1 MLNPIK
7 KIILFILIFCFIL
20 NPTNVFAAPLQN
32 TDYIL
37 PKCEEISQ
45 PQLRVDLNRILE
57 EFIADETNI
66 EFGAIV
72 NRQWHNLNVD
82 SAMDSEIDKAV
93 DAISGNTDWINKFK
107 SSWSSSKTEELTN
120 QVTEIAFNSPA
131 LKSKFNQ
138 VSQNVAS
145 EISDQLEIAS
155 AKSSSYAID
164 CLQKFVNRQY
174 SQTFVDIFS
183 QKINASVPDS
193 QESTGNIKSNNIQFI
208 NQHKFG
214 FAGGAVLALS
224 ITGKRIAKTI
234 STRIFSQIGERIL
247 GRIGSTVIPFVGE
260 TVGALMI
267 ANDIYQSLDGA
278 LPEIKKSLKSPEVKQ
293 IFKEKITNTVEEQ
306 IRAESPQIARE
317 LSNDIYAKWLDFQKD
332 YRETLSLAEELPEF
346 KSILAKTTDLS
357 KISLLLDT
365 TLNSTGRS
373 QLVTSIQEGTF
384 EQALSLPEISY
395 KILEN
400 THSLP
405 VMVEW
410 ANLAGNQIKDVVE
423 LEIYK
428 HLSPQDLE
436 RQLLIEIIS
445 LQDSMA
451 IAKISL
457 LDIGFIR
464 KLLTISKHNL
474 LSLADKLTAGDLQH
488 LAGYLGELNQPQINQ
503 LVKFLLNNNSSI
515 INNSDVMADI
525 TRSGDMNAAIKFW
538 ETPKNITSTFNG
550 ILKVLAGAIP
560 WHLFLDRYGISFT
573 MSLIV
578 IPSLVLVFVFAILLY
593 QLRKYF
599 KPQNTQV
606 NP

>member
-20 NPTNVFAAPLQN
+20 NPTNVFAAPIQN

-45 PQLRVDLNRILE
+45 PQLRVDLNSILE
-57 EFIADETNI
+57 EFISDETNI
-66 EFGAIV
+66 DFGAIV
-72 NRQWHNLNVD
+72 NRQWHSLNVD

-93 DAISGNTDWINKFK
+93 DAIAGNTDWINKFK
-107 SSWSSSKTEELTN
+107 SSWSSSKTEQLTN
-120 QVTEIAFNSPA
+120 QVTEIAFNSPK

-145 EISDQLEIAS
+145 EISDKLELAS
-155 AKSSSYAID
+155 ANSSSYAID

-183 QKINASVPDS
+183 KKINASVPDS
-193 QESTGNIKSNNIQFI
+193 QESNASLEPNIDLI

-234 STRIFSQIGERIL
+234 GTRIFSQIGERLL
-247 GRIGSTVIPFVGE
+247 GRIGSAVIPFVGE

-373 QLVTSIQEGTF
+373 QLVTSIQDGTF

-395 KILEN
+395 RILEN

-405 VMVEW
+405 IMVEW

-436 RQLLIEIIS
+436 RQLVIEIIS

-451 IAKISL
+451 IAKLSL
-457 LDIGFIR
+457 LDIGSIR
-464 KLLTISKHNL
+464 NLLTISKHNL
-474 LSLADKLTAGDLQH
+474 LSLADKLTADDLQN
-488 LAGYLGELNQPQINQ
+488 LAGYLEELKQPQINQ
-503 LVKFLLNNNSSI
+503 LVKFLLNSNPSI
-515 INNSDVMADI
+515 VNNSDVMTDI
-525 TRSGDMNAAIKFW
+525 INSSNMNAAIKFW
-538 ETPKNITSTFNG
+538 ETPKNQTSIFNG
-550 ILKVLAGAIP
+550 MLKVFVGTIS
-560 WHLFLDRYGISFT
+560 WQLFTNKYGIPVALRIILI
-573 MSLIV
+573 SL
-578 IPSLVLVFVFAILLY
+578 LAVLAILLY
-593 QLRKYF
+593 QQFRKYF
-599 KPQNTQV
+599 KPKNTEV
-606 NP
+606 NQ

>member
-20 NPTNVFAAPLQN
+20 NPINAVAAPLQN
-32 TDYIL
+32 TDYIF

-45 PQLRVDLNRILE
+45 PQLRTDLNSILG

-66 EFGAIV
+66 DFGAIV
-72 NRQWHNLNVD
+72 NRQWHNMNVD

-93 DAISGNTDWINKFK
+93 NAIAGNTDWINKFK
-107 SSWSSSKTEELTN
+107 SSWSSSKTEQLTN
-120 QVTEIAFNSPA
+120 QITEIAFNSPE

-145 EISDQLEIAS
+145 EISDKLELAS
-155 AKSSSYAID
+155 AKSSSHAID

-193 QESTGNIKSNNIQFI
+193 QESNDSLEPNTNLI

-214 FAGGAVLALS
+214 FAGGTVLALS
-224 ITGKRIAKTI
+224 ITGKRISKTI
-234 STRIFSQIGERIL
+234 GTRIFSQIGERIL
-247 GRIGSTVIPFVGE
+247 GRIGSAVIPFVGE

-267 ANDIYQSLDGA
+267 ANDIYQSLDGT
-278 LPEIKKSLKSPEVKQ
+278 LPEIQKSLKSPQVKQ

-373 QLVTSIQEGTF
+373 QLVTSIQDGTF

-395 KILEN
+395 KILKN

-405 VMVEW
+405 IMVEW

-428 HLSPQDLE
+428 HSSPQDLN

-445 LQDSMA
+445 LQNSTA
-451 IAKISL
+451 IAKILL
-457 LDIGFIR
+457 LDIGSIR
-464 KLLTISKHNL
+464 SLLTISKHNL
-474 LSLADKLTAGDLQH
+474 LSLADKLTANDLQN
-488 LAGYLGELNQPQINQ
+488 LAGYLRELKQSQINQ
-503 LVKFLLNNNSSI
+503 LVKFLLNNNPSI
-515 INNSDVMADI
+515 VNNSDVMTDI
-525 TRSGDMNAAIKFW
+525 INSSDMNAAIKFW
-538 ETPKNITSTFNG
+538 ETPKNRTSIFNG
-550 ILKVLAGAIP
+550 VLKVFLGTIS
-560 WHLFLDRYGISFT
+560 WHLFTNKYGTPVALLIISI
-573 MSLIV
+573 SL
-578 IPSLVLVFVFAILLY
+578 LAVLAILLY
-593 QLRKYF
+593 QQFIKYF
-599 KPQNTQV
+599 KPENTEV
-606 NP
+606 NR

>member
-1 MLNPIK
+1 MLKAIK
-7 KIILFILIFCFIL
+7 KIILFLLIFCFIL
-20 NPTNVFAAPLQN
+20 NPTSVFAAPVQN
-32 TDYIL
+32 IDYIL

-45 PQLRVDLNRILE
+45 PQLRVDLNLILE
-57 EFIADETNI
+57 EFVADETNI
-66 EFGAIV
+66 NFEAIV
-72 NRQWHNLNVD
+72 NRQWHYLNLD
-82 SAMDSEIDKAV
+82 SAMDSEIDRAV
-93 DAISGNTDWINKFK
+93 DAISDNTNLINKFK

-120 QVTEIAFNSPA
+120 QVTEIAFNSPT

-145 EISDQLEIAS
+145 EISDQLELAS

-164 CLQKFVNRQY
+164 CLQKFVSKQY

-193 QESTGNIKSNNIQFI
+193 QESNVSLESNIQLI
-208 NQHKFG
+208 NLHKFG
-214 FAGGAVLALS
+214 FAGGAILALS

-293 IFKEKITNTVEEQ
+293 IFKEKITNTVQEQ

-332 YRETLSLAEELPEF
+332 YRETLSLAEELPQF

-365 TLNSTGRS
+365 TLNNTGRS
-373 QLVTSIQEGTF
+373 QLVTSIQDGTF

-405 VMVEW
+405 VIVEW

-428 HLSPQDLE
+428 NLSPQDLD

-457 LDIGFIR
+457 LDTDSIR

-474 LSLADKLTAGDLQH
+474 LSLADKLTADDLQK
-488 LAGYLGELNQPQINQ
+488 LAGYLGDLEQPKINQ
-503 LVKFLLNNNSSI
+503 LVKFLLNSNPSI
-515 INNSDVMADI
+515 VKNSDVMADI
-525 TRSGDMNAAIKFW
+525 IHSGDINAAIKFW
-538 ETPKNITSTFNG
+538 EKPNTLISSFDGT
-550 ILKVLAGAIP
+550 LKVLTGAIS
-560 WHLFLDRYGISFT
+560 WHLFTNKYGILLAIPIT
-573 MSLIV
+573 V
-578 IPSLVLVFVFAILLY
+578 IFLFLFVLAILLY
-593 QLRKYF
+593 QQFRKYF
-599 KPQNTQV
+599 KFQNSEV

>member
-1 MLNPIK
+1 MLNLIK
-7 KIILFILIFCFIL
+7 KIILFILIFCFVL
-20 NPTNVFAAPLQN
+20 NPTSVFAAPMQN

-66 EFGAIV
+66 NFGAIV
-72 NRQWHNLNVD
+72 NRQWLSLNVD

-93 DAISGNTDWINKFK
+93 DAISDNTNLINKFK

-138 VSQNVAS
+138 VSQNVAT
-145 EISDQLEIAS
+145 EISDQLELAS
-155 AKSSSYAID
+155 TNSSSYAID

-183 QKINASVPDS
+183 QKVNASVPDS
-193 QESTGNIKSNNIQFI
+193 QESNASLEPNTELI
-208 NQHKFG
+208 NRHKFG
-214 FAGGAVLALS
+214 FAGGTILALS
-224 ITGKRIAKTI
+224 ITGRRIAKTI
-234 STRIFSQIGERIL
+234 GTRIFSQIGERIL
-247 GRIGSTVIPFVGE
+247 GRIGSAVIPFVGE

-332 YRETLSLAEELPEF
+332 YRETLSLAEELPDF

-365 TLNSTGRS
+365 TLNNTGRS
-373 QLVTSIQEGTF
+373 QLVTSIQNGTF

-405 VMVEW
+405 VMVDW
-410 ANLAGNQIKDVVE
+410 ANLAGNQIKDVVG

-428 HLSPQDLE
+428 HLSPQELE
-436 RQLLIEIIS
+436 RQLLMEIIS

-457 LDIGFIR
+457 LDIDSIR
-464 KLLTISKHNL
+464 NLLTISKHNL
-474 LSLADKLTAGDLQH
+474 LSLAEKLTADDLQN
-488 LAGYLGELNQPQINQ
+488 LAGYLGELKQPQINQ
-503 LVKFLLNNNSSI
+503 LVKFLLNNNPSVV
-515 INNSDVMADI
+515 NNSDVMTDI
-525 TRSGDMNAAIKFW
+525 INSNDMNAAIKFW
-538 ETPKNITSTFNG
+538 ETPKNRTSIFNG
-550 ILKVLAGAIP
+550 ILKVFVGTIS
-560 WHLFLDRYGISFT
+560 WQLFTNKYGTPVALLIILIS
-573 MSLIV
+573 L
-578 IPSLVLVFVFAILLY
+578 LVVLAILLY
-593 QLRKYF
+593 QQFRKYF
-599 KPQNTQV
+599 KPEKTEVNT
-606 NP
+606 

>member
-1 MLNPIK
+1 MLYLIK
-7 KIILFILIFCFIL
+7 KIILFTLIFCFIL
-20 NPTNVFAAPLQN
+20 NPINVFAAPMQN
-32 TDYIL
+32 ADYIITE
-37 PKCEEISQ
+37 CEDIS
-45 PQLRVDLNRILE
+45 PAQLRVDLNRILE
-57 EFIADETNI
+57 DFVADETNI
-66 EFGAIV
+66 DFGKIV
-72 NRQWHNLNVD
+72 NRQWQHFNID
-82 SAMDSEIDKAV
+82 SVIDSEVDRAV
-93 DAISGNTDWINKFK
+93 DAVSDNTNLINKFK
-107 SSWSSSKTEELTN
+107 SSWSSSKTEKLTN
-120 QVTEIAFNSPA
+120 QVTEIAFNSPR

-145 EISDQLEIAS
+145 EISDQLELAS
-155 AKSSSYAID
+155 TKSSSYAID
-164 CLQKFVNRQY
+164 CLQNFVNKQY

-193 QESTGNIKSNNIQFI
+193 QESNASLEPNTELI
-208 NQHKFG
+208 NRHKFG

-224 ITGKRIAKTI
+224 TTSRRIAKTI
-234 STRIFSQIGERIL
+234 GTRIFSQIGERIL
-247 GRIGSTVIPFVGE
+247 GRIGSAVIPFVGE

-293 IFKEKITNTVEEQ
+293 IFKEKITNKVEEQ

-373 QLVTSIQEGTF
+373 QLVTSIHDGTF

-395 KILEN
+395 KILKN

-428 HLSPQDLE
+428 NLSPQDLE

-445 LQDSMA
+445 LQDSAA

-457 LDIGFIR
+457 LDIDSIR
-464 KLLTISKHNL
+464 LLFTISKHNL
-474 LSLADKLTAGDLQH
+474 LSLANKLTADDLQH
-488 LAGYLGELNQPQINQ
+488 LASYLGELNQLQINQ
-503 LVKFLLNNNSSI
+503 LVKLLLNSNSSI
-515 INNSDVMADI
+515 VQNSDVMTDI
-525 TRSGDMNAAIKFW
+525 IHSSDMNAAIKFW
-538 ETPKNITSTFNG
+538 ETPKNQISVFNG
-550 ILKVLAGAIP
+550 IFKVFAGTIS
-560 WHLFLDRYGISFT
+560 WHSFTNKYGISIAVIII
-573 MSLIV
+573 IV
-578 IPSLVLVFVFAILLY
+578 FLLAVLSIILYL
-593 QLRKYF
+593 QLQKYF
-599 KPQNTQV
+599 TTKNIEV
-606 NP
+606 NQ

>member
-1 MLNPIK
+1 MLKAIK
-7 KIILFILIFCFIL
+7 KIILFILIFCFII
-20 NPTNVFAAPLQN
+20 NPTSVIAAPMQN
-32 TDYIL
+32 IDYIL

-66 EFGAIV
+66 DFGAIV
-72 NRQWHNLNVD
+72 NRQWLSLNVD

-93 DAISGNTDWINKFK
+93 DAISDNTNLINKFK

-120 QVTEIAFNSPA
+120 QVTEIAFNSPE

-145 EISDQLEIAS
+145 EISDKLELAS
-155 AKSSSYAID
+155 TNSSSYAID
-164 CLQKFVNRQY
+164 CLQKFVNKQY

-193 QESTGNIKSNNIQFI
+193 QESNASLEPNTNFI
-208 NQHKFG
+208 NRHKFG
-214 FAGGAVLALS
+214 FAGGTVLALS
-224 ITGKRIAKTI
+224 ITGRRIAKTI
-234 STRIFSQIGERIL
+234 GTRIFSQIGERIL
-247 GRIGSTVIPFVGE
+247 GRIGSAVIPFVGE

-373 QLVTSIQEGTF
+373 QLVTSIQDGTF

-405 VMVEW
+405 VMVDW

-428 HLSPQDLE
+428 NLSPQDLDC
-436 RQLLIEIIS
+436 QLVIEIIS
-445 LQDSMA
+445 LQDSMT

-457 LDIGFIR
+457 LDIGSIR
-464 KLLTISKHNL
+464 NLLSISKHNL
-474 LSLADKLTAGDLQH
+474 LSLADKLTANDLQN
-488 LAGYLGELNQPQINQ
+488 LAGYLGELKQPQINQ
-503 LVKFLLNNNSSI
+503 LVKFLLNSNPSI
-515 INNSDVMADI
+515 VNNSDVMTDI
-525 TRSGDMNAAIKFW
+525 INSSDMNAAIKFW
-538 ETPKNITSTFNG
+538 ETPKNRTSIFNAM
-550 ILKVLAGAIP
+550 LKVFVGTISWELFTNKYGTPVALLIILISLLA
-560 WHLFLDRYGISFT
+560 
-573 MSLIV
+573 
-578 IPSLVLVFVFAILLY
+578 VLAILLY
-593 QLRKYF
+593 QQFRKYF
-599 KPQNTQV
+599 KPKNTEV
-606 NP
+606 NT